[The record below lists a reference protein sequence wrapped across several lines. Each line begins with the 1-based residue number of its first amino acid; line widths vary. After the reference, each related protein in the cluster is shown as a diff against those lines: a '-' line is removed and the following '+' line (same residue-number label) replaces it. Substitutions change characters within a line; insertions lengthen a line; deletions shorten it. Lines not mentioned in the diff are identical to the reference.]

1 MLCVSVGLPLLPLQ
15 DSLQEGHVALG
26 EDQLLKLVAGH
37 AGALGPQDIPGRAE
51 HALHVSV
58 LASVSVSVTQRA
70 RSYFGSSQ
78 RRKPEPSWRSF
89 FMLSL
94 TFWSKFIYIL
104 VHSPRYAGVDP
115 L

>member
-58 LASVSVSVTQRA
+58 LAS
-70 RSYFGSSQ
+70 
-78 RRKPEPSWRSF
+78 
-89 FMLSL
+89 LSL
-94 TFWSKFIYIL
+94 YCRAAYTVDRLPFFHHPVLHFI
-104 VHSPRYAGVDP
+104 V
-115 L
+115 